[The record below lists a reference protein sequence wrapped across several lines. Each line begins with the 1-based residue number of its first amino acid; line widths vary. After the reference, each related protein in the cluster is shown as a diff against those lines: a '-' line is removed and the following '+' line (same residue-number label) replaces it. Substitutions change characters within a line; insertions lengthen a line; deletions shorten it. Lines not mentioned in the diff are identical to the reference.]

1 LSRRQQA
8 RAADATTAQARDE
21 ARRQIVQAMRN
32 LSSFITVGIISER
45 HAVPRPFSVVF
56 QADHFVEET
65 SAPAW
70 GRFLD
75 WSSALTRRLASR

>member
-1 LSRRQQA
+1 MH
-8 RAADATTAQARDE
+8 
-21 ARRQIVQAMRN
+21 AMSK
-32 LSSFITVGIISER
+32 LSSFITVRIVSER

-56 QADHFVEET
+56 QAENFVNET

-75 WSSALTRRLASR
+75 WGSALTRRLASR